1 MPHIIFWRINSF
13 ANPVKAGIVKSRS
26 KHIILGLMT
35 NDSVVSSGLILLRI
49 PINSF
54 ANPVKAGIVKS
65 RSKHIILG
73 LMTKDSVVSSGLI
86 LLRGFFRI
94 NSFANPGISKS
105 RSKHIILGLVTKNS
119 VVDSALLLLR
129 IPSRQAIPNADLN
142 ILYSGL

>member
-1 MPHIIFWRINSF
+1 
-13 ANPVKAGIVKSRS
+13 
-26 KHIILGLMT
+26 MT
-35 NDSVVSSGLILLRI
+35 KDSVVSSGLILLRI

-54 ANPVKAGIVKS
+54 ANPVKAGISKS

-86 LLRGFFRI
+86 LLRIPI